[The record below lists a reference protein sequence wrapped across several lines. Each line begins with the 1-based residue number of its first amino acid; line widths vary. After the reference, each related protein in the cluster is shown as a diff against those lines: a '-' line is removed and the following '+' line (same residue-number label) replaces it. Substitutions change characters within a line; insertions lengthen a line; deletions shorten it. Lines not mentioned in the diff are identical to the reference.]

1 MKILAIDSATTVM
14 GVSVTENGK
23 VLSEYT
29 TNLKLNHSVRL
40 MPAVQ
45 HVLNEVGIQPSEL
58 DRIAVTK
65 GPGSYTGVR
74 IGVTIAKTL
83 AWSLKKELVGISTLA
98 CMAQNGHSFSGI
110 IAPFF
115 DARRERVYSGLYKI
129 NPESSCVEALV
140 EDQIRSVEEWLEEL
154 SNQMTPILFVSQDLH
169 LFKDKIEDKLGQQ
182 AHFAP
187 QTICYPRPSEL
198 AALALNES
206 PVESI
211 HHFIPEY
218 LQMAE
223 AEAKWQANQKSLK

>member
-1 MKILAIDSATTVM
+1 MKILAIDSATTIM
-14 GVSVTENGK
+14 GVSVTENEK
-23 VLSEYT
+23 VLSEFT

-40 MPAVQ
+40 MPAIEQ
-45 HVLNEVGIQPSEL
+45 VLNDVAIRPSEL

-83 AWSLKKELVGISTLA
+83 AWSLNKELVGISTLA
-98 CMAQNGHSFSGI
+98 CMAQNGHSFPGI

-115 DARRERVYSGLYKI
+115 DARRERVYSGIYKMD
-129 NPESSCVEALV
+129 PDRSCVEALV
-140 EDQIRSVEEWLEEL
+140 PDQIRSVENWLEEL
-154 SNQMTPILFVSQDLH
+154 SNQNVPILFVSHDLP
-169 LFKDKIEDKLGQQ
+169 LFKERIQDKIRHQ
-182 AHFAP
+182 AHFAS
-187 QTICYPRPSEL
+187 QTLCYPRPSEL
-198 AALALNES
+198 AVLAMHQS

-223 AEAKWQANQKSLK
+223 AEAKWQSNQKS